1 MPIGSK
7 EQAMS
12 RSSIGHG
19 IARRAGAPLA
29 LGLLSTQLL
38 SGCANLATQ
47 DLCAQYDDVVAAVE
61 ELRAKDPDT
70 TKVEELRAAADDVS
84 DELDQFQAVAEG
96 RLDDALTRLRE
107 NVDAVRQA
115 AVDAGADARD
125 TAGPLIEDSLQSVQD
140 AWSIV
145 QGLAETQCPQ

>member
-1 MPIGSK
+1 
-7 EQAMS
+7 MS

-19 IARRAGAPLA
+19 AARRAGAA
-29 LGLLSTQLL
+29 LGLALLSAQLL
-38 SGCANLATQ
+38 SGCADLATQ
-47 DLCAQYDDVVAAVE
+47 DLCSQYEDVVAAVE

-84 DELDQFQAVAEG
+84 EELDQLQAVAEG
-96 RLDDALTRLRE
+96 RLDEALTRLRE

-115 AVDAGADARD
+115 AVDAGKDARE
-125 TAGPLIEDSLQSVQD
+125 TAAPLIEDSMQRVQD

-145 QGLAETQCPQ
+145 QDVAETQCPQ

>member
-1 MPIGSK
+1 
-7 EQAMS
+7 MS
-12 RSSIGHG
+12 RSSTRHG
-19 IARRAGAPLA
+19 VARRAGASLGLA
-29 LGLLSTQLL
+29 LISTLLLG
-38 SGCANLATQ
+38 GCANLDTQ
-47 DLCAQYDDVVAAVE
+47 DLCAQYEDLVVAVE

-115 AVDAGADARD
+115 AVDAGKDARE
-125 TAGPLIEDSLQSVQD
+125 TAAPLIEDSMQRVGD

-145 QGLAETQCPQ
+145 QDVAETQCPQ

>member
-1 MPIGSK
+1 
-7 EQAMS
+7 MS

-19 IARRAGAPLA
+19 VARRAGASLGLA
-29 LGLLSTQLL
+29 LLSAQLL
-38 SGCANLATQ
+38 SGCADLATQ
-47 DLCAQYDDVVAAVE
+47 DLCSQYEDVVAAVE

-84 DELDQFQAVAEG
+84 EELDQLQAVAEG
-96 RLDDALTRLRE
+96 RLDEALTRLRE

-115 AVDAGADARD
+115 AVDAGKDARE
-125 TAGPLIEDSLQSVQD
+125 TAAPLIEDSMQRVQD

-145 QGLAETQCPQ
+145 QDVAETQCPQ